1 MYEIFTIFAAMKKA
15 LRNFLFLALAVLY
28 TMSTMGYGVHRCTED
43 GTASLI
49 LLFGET
55 PCEWVHSHIDSDGN
69 TYTHAH
75 APGEHHHHHCTG
87 EECNGSCTGGHHEC
101 GDVECC
107 GNCNCCTGEECCS
120 GHSSNCCS
128 TSVYTVSHD
137 QNTTEDFQVFA
148 PQPAV
153 VDFLFQ
159 SYLEIAAFSD
169 NSSACGIAPQFQ
181 NSLGQQGKMQSVI
194 CTFRV

>member
-69 TYTHAH
+69 TYTHSH
-75 APGEHHHHHCTG
+75 APGEHHHEHCTG
-87 EECNGSCTGGHHEC
+87 EECSGSCNGGN
-101 GDVECC
+101 GD
-107 GNCNCCTGEECCS
+107 ECCS
-120 GHSSNCCS
+120 NHSSNCCS

-137 QNTTEDFQVFA
+137 QNTTEDFQVIA